1 MSNPPKPTALK
12 LIEGNKGKRRLNK
25 QEPDPAYLN
34 NLAAPAW
41 LPPGAKVVWDEVVP
55 DLRAARMLSTVDVPM
70 LAKGCVA
77 IAQYRLATAKLGDHL
92 VLDGATTEENGKP
105 TMKAAQL
112 NQWMVAQ
119 SMAFKQAMAVF
130 MQFGMSPAAR
140 TRLAI
145 NPQGD
150 LLNDDKGKESTGKKY
165 F

>member
-1 MSNPPKPTALK
+1 MAGRYAKPTALK
-12 LIEGNKGKRRLNK
+12 LVEGNKGKRALGK
-25 QEPDPAYLN
+25 QEPDPPYLN
-34 NLAAPAW
+34 DLTAPTW
-41 LPPGAKVVWDEVVP
+41 LPENAKVVWAEIVP
-55 DLRAARMLSTVDVPM
+55 DLRAARMLSSVDVPM

-77 IAQYRLATAKLGDHL
+77 IAQYRLATAKLGDQL
-92 VLDGATTEENGKP
+92 VIDGAS
-105 TMKAAQL
+105 MKAAQL
-112 NQWMVAQ
+112 NQWMIAQ

-150 LLNDDKGKESTGKKY
+150 LFNNGQGKESTGTKY